1 MRTRAT
7 YRCGACGFYTN
18 DYWDYKDHVC
28 KPRNEVPVEVEG
40 DNYVGDLVK
49 IKKER
54 DNVN

>member
-18 DYWDYKDHVC
+18 DYYAYKDHSC
-28 KPRNEVPVEVEG
+28 RPRNEVPVAVEE
-40 DNYVGDLVK
+40 DVYVGDIFK

>member
-18 DYWDYKDHVC
+18 DYYGYKDHSC
-28 KPRNEVPVEVEG
+28 KPRNEVAVSVEE
-40 DNYVGDLVK
+40 DMYVGDLVK